1 MTCSLVVNSKSG
13 NTRMVSG
20 AIKRTLQAA
29 GVEFVHAAALSD
41 DADADQVAL
50 EAQGASFVYGTEQVE
65 GAYDVCVTCPGIS
78 EFSAFFKAGR
88 EHATQ
93 IMGEPEFAYRLSP
106 QNWIAITGTNG
117 KTTTTSLTDY
127 LLKAAGEASVAVGNI
142 GEPPVNEIDG
152 RAHNEWFVAELSSYQ
167 IATTAELH
175 PRVAVLLN
183 ITPDHIEW
191 HGTME
196 AYAAA
201 KEKIFANMGQ
211 AYVADGKMEK
221 AVRAFESA
229 LADKTYV
236 FNDAANVD
244 YQRAV
249 AAVAAGN
256 TGEVEAVTP
265 EEVSSAST
273 HNDLSGLD
281 VQGDG
286 VPIESSRLDPSEMG
300 TMQLSETSIMRE
312 IAAAE
317 QAGSQYFQEAEQD
330 FQDWGQP
337 LKKKRRHRGLKA
349 FLIILILIIIVAGG
363 GAFAYTQGY
372 GMPSQQDQVNALFAD
387 PQNADVYAAS
397 VDESKKARIADTV
410 TQGGQVTINGTTNNL
425 GTAEVYATAT
435 ISQGGEVPYQISMVR
450 DGLGWKVSSVSLSFT
465 SQS

>member
-1 MTCSLVVNSKSG
+1 MLKLGKSAEA
-13 NTRMVSG
+13 G
-20 AIKRTLQAA
+20 AAFR
-29 GVEFVHAAALSD
+29 AAALDESNPD
-41 DADADQVAL
+41 P
-50 EAQGASFVYGTEQVE
+50 T
-65 GAYDVCVTCPGIS
+65 
-78 EFSAFFKAGR
+78 KA
-88 EHATQ
+88 
-93 IMGEPEFAYRLSP
+93 
-106 QNWIAITGTNG
+106 
-117 KTTTTSLTDY
+117 
-127 LLKAAGEASVAVGNI
+127 
-142 GEPPVNEIDG
+142 
-152 RAHNEWFVAELSSYQ
+152 
-167 IATTAELH
+167 
-175 PRVAVLLN
+175 LLN
-183 ITPDHIEW
+183 LGVCFMALDRPMDAIASYESALQFDMKPETRN
-191 HGTME
+191 
-196 AYAAA
+196 
-201 KEKIFANMGQ
+201 KIFANMGQ

-265 EEVSSAST
+265 EEVSSGST

-435 ISQGGEVPYQISMVR
+435 TSQGGEVPYQISLVR
-450 DGLGWKVSSVSLSFT
+450 DGLGWKVSGVSLSFT